1 MIDAKK
7 LLDGFLG
14 GNGQAGADGLVSK
27 GKDYLSQHGGGL
39 AGGALAGGL
48 AGYMLGSKKGRKIGK
63 KAIQYGGMA
72 LVAGL
77 AYKAYRDWQSGS
89 SAQTQPDQTQHTPPQ
104 HDQFQQAS
112 SSHQVPSHPS
122 SVPASAPAP
131 LQGELLPPPDGSAFD
146 PQTLDANGASLGVRL
161 VTAMIAA
168 AKADGSIDADEH
180 RRIFEKIG
188 LLDLS
193 GDEKAFLMDELS
205 APLDITRIVE
215 SASNQEEAVEIYT
228 ASVLAI
234 EPDHPAEQAYLQM
247 LAARF
252 GLAPALTEH
261 IHAAIAAAE
270 EPA

>member
-14 GNGQAGADGLVSK
+14 GNGQGTDGLVGK

-48 AGYMLGSKKGRKIGK
+48 AGYMLGSKKGRKLGK
-63 KAIQYGGMA
+63 KAVQYGGMA

-89 SAQTQPDQTQHTPPQ
+89 PAASG
-104 HDQFQQAS
+104 QA
-112 SSHQVPSHPS
+112 PSS
-122 SVPASAPAP
+122 SVPQAGHTTPVAAPME
-131 LQGELLPPPDGSAFD
+131 GELLPPPQGSPFD
-146 PQTLDANGASLGVRL
+146 PQTVDADGASLGVKL

-168 AKADGSIDADEH
+168 AKADGSIDAEEH

-193 GDEKAFLMDELS
+193 GDEKAFLMDELG

-215 SASNQEEAVEIYT
+215 SATNQEEAVEIYT

-252 GLAPALTEH
+252 GLEPALTEH
-261 IHAAIAAAE
+261 IHAAIAVAAE
-270 EPA
+270 PVA